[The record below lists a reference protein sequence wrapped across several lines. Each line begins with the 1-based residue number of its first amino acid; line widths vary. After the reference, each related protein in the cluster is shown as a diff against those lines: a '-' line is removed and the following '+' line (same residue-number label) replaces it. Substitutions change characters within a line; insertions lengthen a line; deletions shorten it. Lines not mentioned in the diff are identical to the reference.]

1 MKAARPDAAAGEDF
15 MNNRRLLTAS
25 LLAASALTFAAP
37 ASAQRIDN
45 IVAFGDSYADDGNA
59 FQLAGINPVS
69 TQIYTTGRFSGGTNY
84 IDTLA
89 DLLDASVENF
99 AIGGAK
105 TDNSNVNAGLPG
117 FQFEVQAFLAGG
129 LVSAFPAG
137 DGTFDE
143 NDLLAV
149 SIGGNDARAYQQGG
163 GLLAG
168 APAAATAAAANA
180 SFGLDLLVDAGAQ
193 NISFLAGDTG
203 RLPEIALNP
212 TGAAIRSS
220 FSSTFNTAMQS
231 TLAGYAADG
240 VIVHYLDLNL
250 LLDNVIA
257 NPAAYGITNGLVC
270 PAFQPPSPASA
281 TCVLNASGYLFYGDL
296 LHLTS
301 DGFKVVA
308 QYVAAQLTAP
318 LTLQAPSDLSLDV
331 ARQFGRTLTTRMDTG
346 SPRDGDTTEGVK
358 FFVVG
363 DTVTRH
369 LDAGERNLDYR
380 ANSTGATAGV
390 QFGFGSGVAGLA
402 VNYSKPK
409 ANFTSDAADV
419 EGRSIQ
425 VGGYAGFGIAGA
437 FAQGYA
443 GYGWDKHDIDR
454 AGVVEGME
462 ADPKGHHFL
471 IGAKGGYLI
480 PMGIVR
486 VGPVAALEYAKAKV
500 DGYTETGDPVLTL
513 NVDSVS
519 YKSLRGSLGLEARS
533 DFEGGGVQLRP
544 YASAMIEKD
553 FAGDERTVRFAQT
566 SAPTIVNS
574 FQLSDASK
582 KAYGRFSAGMS
593 AAILDGVSLDIAGS
607 ATVGKDQGEET
618 SAHLGLRF
626 GF

>member
-1 MKAARPDAAAGEDF
+1 MTR
-15 MNNRRLLTAS
+15 NRLLTAS
-25 LLAASALTFAAP
+25 LLAASALTVAAP
-37 ASAQRIDN
+37 AQAQRIDN
-45 IVAFGDSYADDGNA
+45 IVALGDSYADDGNA

-89 DLLDASVENF
+89 DLLGASIENF

-105 TDNSNVNAGLPG
+105 TDNTNTSGPLPG

-129 LVSAFPAG
+129 LVPAFPTG
-137 DGTFDE
+137 DGVFDE
-143 NDLLAV
+143 DDLLAI
-149 SIGGNDARAYQQGG
+149 SIGGNDARQYQQLGG
-163 GLLAG
+163 TLLG
-168 APAAATAAAANA
+168 APAAATVAAGNA
-180 SFGLDLLVDAGAQ
+180 TFGLDLLVDAGAQ

-203 RLPEIALNP
+203 RLPEIASDP
-212 TGAAIRSS
+212 SGAAIRSA
-220 FSSTFNTAMQS
+220 FSTSFNTAMQS

-250 LLDNVIA
+250 VLDNVIA
-257 NPAAYGITNGLVC
+257 NPTAYGITNGIAC
-270 PAFQPPSPASA
+270 PTFPGFGPPPGST
-281 TCVLNASGYLFYGDL
+281 TCLINAGGYLFYGDA

-301 DGFKVVA
+301 DGFKIVA

-318 LTLQAPSDLSLDV
+318 LTLQAPSDLGLDV

-346 SPRDGDTTEGVK
+346 SPRDGETTEGLK

-380 ANSTGATAGV
+380 ATSVGGTAGI
-390 QFGFGSGVAGLA
+390 QYGFGSGVAGVA

-409 ANFTSDAADV
+409 VNFTSDAADV
-419 EGRSIQ
+419 DSRSIQ
-425 VGGYAGFGIAGA
+425 VGGYAGFAIAGG

-471 IGAKGGYLI
+471 IGAKGGYLM
-480 PMGIVR
+480 PLGAVR
-486 VGPVAALEYAKAKV
+486 VGPVVALDYAKAKV
-500 DGYTETGDPVLTL
+500 DGYTESGDPALTL
-513 NVDSVS
+513 NVDSLS
-519 YKSLRGSLGLEARS
+519 YRSLRGSAGIEVRS

-544 YASAMIEKD
+544 FASAVVEKD
-553 FAGDERTVRFAQT
+553 FSGDERTVRFAQT
-566 SAPTIVNS
+566 ASPTIVNS
-574 FQLSDASK
+574 FELSDASK
-582 KAYGRFSAGMS
+582 KAYGRFSAGFG
-593 AAILDGVSLDIAGS
+593 AAILTGVSLDIAGS

-618 SAHLGLRF
+618 SAHLGVRI

>member
-1 MKAARPDAAAGEDF
+1 MTKY
-15 MNNRRLLTAS
+15 RLLTAS
-25 LLAASALTFAAP
+25 LLGASALTFAAP
-37 ASAQRIDN
+37 AAAQRVDN
-45 IVAFGDSYADDGNA
+45 IVVFGDSYADDGNA
-59 FQLAGINPVS
+59 FELAGINPVS
-69 TQIYTTGRFSGGTNY
+69 TQVYTTGRFSGGTNY

-89 DLLDASVENF
+89 DILGATTENF

-105 TDNSNVNAGLPG
+105 TDNTNVNLGLPG
-117 FQFEVQAFLAGG
+117 FQTEVQAFLAGG
-129 LVSAFPAG
+129 LIPAFPAG
-137 DGTFDE
+137 DGLFDE

-163 GLLAG
+163 GTLVG
-168 APAAATAAAANA
+168 APGAATVAAANA

-203 RLPEIALNP
+203 RLPEIALDP

-257 NPAAYGITNGLVC
+257 DPTAYGITNGLVC
-270 PAFQPPSPASA
+270 PIFPNP
-281 TCVLNASGYLFYGDL
+281 TCVVNAAGYLFYGDA

-301 DGFKVVA
+301 DGFEIVGK
-308 QYVAAQLTAP
+308 YVAAQLTAP
-318 LTLQAPSDLSLDV
+318 LLLQAPSDVGMDV
-331 ARQFGRTLTTRMDTG
+331 ARQFGRTLTTRLDTG
-346 SPRDGDTTEGVK
+346 SPRDGEVLNGLR
-358 FFVVG
+358 FFVLG

-369 LDAGERNLDYR
+369 QDDGPRNLDYR
-380 ANSTGATAGV
+380 SSSVGATAGIEY
-390 QFGFGSGVAGLA
+390 GFGTGVAGIA

-419 EGRSIQ
+419 DSRSIQ
-425 VGGYAGFGIAGA
+425 VGGFAGVAIGGA

-454 AGVVEGME
+454 EGVVDGME

-471 IGAKGGYLI
+471 IGAKGGYLM
-480 PMGIVR
+480 PMGAVR
-486 VGPVAALEYAKAKV
+486 IGPVIALDYAKAKV
-500 DGYTETGDPVLTL
+500 DSYTETGDPVLTL
-513 NVDSVS
+513 NVDSLS
-519 YKSLRGSLGLEARS
+519 YKSLRGSAGVEMRS
-533 DFEGGGVQLRP
+533 DFEGGGVQLKP
-544 YASAMIEKD
+544 YVSAVLEKD
-553 FAGDERTVRFAQT
+553 FSGDERVVRFSQT

-582 KAYGRFSAGMS
+582 KAYGRFSLGFN
-593 AAILDGVSLDIAGS
+593 AAILNGVSLDLAGS